1 MNFTPNLS
9 QLLIFQKND
18 YAFFGEKYPKNS
30 KYAVLTSKTRI
41 PVSKEIFD
49 IVSPTTKG
57 KKAPPDIAIIIKPEI
72 SLLYSGF
79 FSTAMLKIRGKI
91 FAIPNPIRKI
101 STQAVNSFGTKIN
114 TINVKIESHAEP
126 IRNFLAEIFVKRIA
140 PRKAPNILA
149 KK

>member
-72 SLLYSGF
+72 SLLQY
-79 FSTAMLKIRGKI
+79 
-91 FAIPNPIRKI
+91 
-101 STQAVNSFGTKIN
+101 
-114 TINVKIESHAEP
+114 
-126 IRNFLAEIFVKRIA
+126 
-140 PRKAPNILA
+140 
-149 KK
+149 